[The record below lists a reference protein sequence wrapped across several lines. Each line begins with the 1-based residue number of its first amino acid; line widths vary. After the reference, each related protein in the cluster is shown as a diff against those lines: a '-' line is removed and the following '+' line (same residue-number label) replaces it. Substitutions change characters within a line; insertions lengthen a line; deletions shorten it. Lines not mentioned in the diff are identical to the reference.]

1 MKKKTMLLIAA
12 WIESLFGA
20 YFVLAFVAWFAK
32 LFLFST
38 SPAYYGAL
46 LIVPA
51 ALSVGCYALFNIT
64 IRKYRDTDA
73 K

>member
-12 WIESLFGA
+12 CIESLVGA
-20 YFVLAFVAWFAK
+20 YFMLAFVAWFAK

-51 ALSVGCYALFNIT
+51 ALSVGCYVLFHIT